1 MAMKHAVDPKSYTT
15 GTVTSKDGMV
25 ALPQKPVIVLVHGA
39 FQDSTGWADV
49 IRVLEAKG
57 YIAIAVQQVGRSG
70 DKTPIKDITLETYR
84 DAVVNVI
91 KKQDQPVILVGH
103 SFGGMVISAV
113 AEAVPDRI
121 KALVYLAAY
130 LPRNGESLRAISS
143 QDKYSILGKE
153 GNFIVA
159 KDYSTAS
166 IAQEVFASGLCP
178 DGSADQ
184 LKVVAASQIDEPL
197 APLNAKV
204 TLTDKNFGSVR
215 KTYILTAQDVMVSPQ
230 LQALMLVN
238 TPVDKVCA
246 VNAGHAAYITAPDA
260 LAAIIDNVASQK

>member
-1 MAMKHAVDPKSYTT
+1 MFRKFSPAAM
-15 GTVTSKDGMV
+15 GTASSVSP
-25 ALPQKPVIVLVHGA
+25 LPTAAQKPVILLVHGA
-39 FQDSTGWADV
+39 FQDSAGWADV
-49 IRVLEAKG
+49 IKALEAKG
-57 YIAIAVQQVGRSG
+57 HTAIAIQQVGRSG
-70 DKTPIKDITLETYR
+70 DKTPVKDITLETYR
-84 DAVVNVI
+84 DAVVDMI

-103 SFGGMVISAV
+103 SFGGIVISSV
-113 AEAVPDRI
+113 AEAVPNRI

-166 IAQEVFASGLCP
+166 IAKEIFASGLCS
-178 DGSADQ
+178 DCNNDQ
-184 LKVVAASQIDEPL
+184 LKLVAASQVDEPL

-204 TLTDKNFGSVR
+204 TLTDRNFGSVR

-238 TPVDKVCA
+238 TSVDKVYA

-260 LAAIIDNVASQK
+260 LATIIDNVASQK